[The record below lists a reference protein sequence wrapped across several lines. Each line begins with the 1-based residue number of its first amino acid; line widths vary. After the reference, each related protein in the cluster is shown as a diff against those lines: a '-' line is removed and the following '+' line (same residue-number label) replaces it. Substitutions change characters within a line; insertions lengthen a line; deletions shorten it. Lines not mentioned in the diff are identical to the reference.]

1 MSHATGRAMQR
12 DETPLAPILVLV
24 RSGTGN
30 PCASY
35 LAELLRIEGLNW
47 LEVRDLDTDPLH
59 PDEPLPPLVLAAAAT
74 FDERTVARVAQ
85 HIQDGGALLAA
96 RPCGALATALG
107 LAGGQPL
114 WSGRYV
120 MLDPASQLAAGLP
133 WAEGGV
139 QYEGMAHGYA
149 VHGAGLDQV
158 EVAAWLAPFPGQ
170 RSRYPALLAGRLG
183 RGRVAVLA
191 YEPAESAVLQQQ
203 GSRAQASTGAW
214 PDFDG
219 DGVFRPN
226 DLFFGRL
233 DPARRDVPQADLQRT
248 LLLRA
253 IEWLTQ
259 AFPLPRLWRFPGNAP
274 AAALI
279 DGDSDTMGLEDLRLA
294 IETCERYG
302 ARFATYLK
310 PEHMEMLDSAVERAW
325 RARGHRFGVHP
336 WAGPQ
341 PSPAALASALEAD
354 CATFARRYG
363 YRPRIHRGHWLVWPG
378 WADHARALAAAGIR
392 LEASFAAGRGFQG
405 GYVNGTG
412 LPVRFAGED
421 GALLELYEQSTISTD
436 DGWLSAKT
444 GLPALS
450 LAGAIARS
458 CAQIDDAAER
468 YHTVYHPYF
477 HPVLLR
483 GGRALPYPT
492 LPWLEAVLAH
502 CRHRGLAFLDAERWL
517 DWNAARR
524 SVCLAALEHAKD
536 GQGLCYTLRAPKPVD
551 SLTVLV
557 PVPPAPAQVTVVL
570 DGSPV
575 GTGEAGDESTVFRH
589 GRRYAAVTL
598 SFRRE
603 ERRCIEV
610 RWGEMALDE
619 RALTPGPPLPAR
631 WERG

>member
-1 MSHATGRAMQR
+1 MSPLAGGTAPWGASL
-12 DETPLAPILVLV
+12 LAPILVLV
-24 RSGTGN
+24 RRGDGN
-30 PCASY
+30 PFAAY

-47 LEVRDLDTDPLH
+47 LAVRDLEAAPFRA
-59 PDEPLPPLVLAAAAT
+59 DEPWPPVVVAAAVAL
-74 FDERTVARVAQ
+74 DERTLARVVQ
-85 HIQDGGALLAA
+85 HIQGGGALLAA
-96 RPCGALATALG
+96 RPCQALAQALG

-120 MLDPASQLAAGLP
+120 MLDPASRLAAGLP

-149 VHGAGLDQV
+149 VRSAGLDQA

-170 RSRYPALLAGRLG
+170 RSRYPALLAGQLG
-183 RGRVAVLA
+183 RGRVAVFA
-191 YEPAESAVLQQQ
+191 YDPAESAVLQQQ
-203 GSRAQASTGAW
+203 GSRAQGSTGAW
-214 PDFDG
+214 PDIDG

-226 DLFFGRL
+226 DLFFGHL

-253 IEWLTQ
+253 VEWLTEER
-259 AFPLPRLWRFPGNAP
+259 PLPRLWRFPGNAP

-279 DGDSDTMGLEDLRLA
+279 DGDSDNMSLEDLRLA
-294 IETCERYG
+294 VETCERYG
-302 ARFATYLK
+302 ARFAAYLK
-310 PEHMEMLDSAVERAW
+310 PEHMALLEPAVEGAW

-341 PSPAALASALEAD
+341 PSPAALATVLEAD
-354 CATFARRYG
+354 CAAFAARYG

-378 WADHARALAAAGIR
+378 WIEHARTLAAAGIR

-412 LPVRFAGED
+412 LPVRFVAED
-421 GALLELYEQSTISTD
+421 GTLLELFEQSTISTD
-436 DGWLSAKT
+436 DGWLSPKT
-444 GLPALS
+444 GLAALS

-458 CAQIDDAAER
+458 CAQIDDAVECS
-468 YHTVYHPYF
+468 HTVYHPYF
-477 HPVLLR
+477 HPVLLK

-492 LPWLEAVLAH
+492 LPWMEAVLAH
-502 CRHRGLAFLDAERWL
+502 CRHRGLLFLDAEQWL

-524 SVCLAALEHAKD
+524 GVCLVALEHAPD
-536 GQGLCYTLRAPKPVD
+536 RQGLGCTLQAAEPVHD
-551 SLTVLV
+551 LTVLV
-557 PVPPAPAQVTVVL
+557 PLPPGAEQIEVAIDGAPGDV
-570 DGSPV
+570 
-575 GTGEAGDESTVFRH
+575 AGAGGESTALRH

-603 ERRCIEV
+603 ERRGIEV
-610 RWGEMALDE
+610 RWKV
-619 RALTPGPPLPAR
+619 
-631 WERG
+631 